1 MLLEKKS
8 VVLCIGLL
16 LFLIACDE
24 NSSAPSHS
32 DFSDS
37 SSSIL
42 QSSSSSTLPNGVS
55 SFSQSSSSES
65 IPTSSDGC
73 IRSSSSRTVQSSS
86 SSAISSSSSEA
97 EILSS
102 SSPTSSSSNAIVAVD
117 PSTVVKGSF
126 TDKRDGKVYKTVK
139 IGEQT
144 WMAENLNYSDSVNTP
159 SLVGKSWCYEND
171 SSYCKKYGRL
181 YSWAAAID
189 SVALYDANG
198 INCGYHYL
206 CSALPDT
213 VPGICP
219 LGYHLP
225 SWPEWKTLLSAIGGI
240 SNSGIILSTT
250 GNLLMAT
257 DDWIPWASQK
267 GTDDYG
273 FSALPAGHYS
283 GELGNFWYVRES
295 TSFWTS
301 TTAGT
306 LYYSDAIHLNNRD
319 RKASL
324 VTPDRRNG
332 FSIRCL
338 MD

>member
-8 VVLCIGLL
+8 VVLWIGLL

-24 NSSAPSHS
+24 NTSAPSHS

-171 SSYCKKYGRL
+171 SSYC
-181 YSWAAAID
+181 
-189 SVALYDANG
+189 N
-198 INCGYHYL
+198 
-206 CSALPDT
+206 
-213 VPGICP
+213 
-219 LGYHLP
+219 LP
-225 SWPEWKTLLSAIGGI
+225 SRI
-240 SNSGIILSTT
+240 SPSF
-250 GNLLMAT
+250 MARMENVAKRH
-257 DDWIPWASQK
+257 WRH
-267 GTDDYG
+267 
-273 FSALPAGHYS
+273 F
-283 GELGNFWYVRES
+283 
-295 TSFWTS
+295 
-301 TTAGT
+301 
-306 LYYSDAIHLNNRD
+306 
-319 RKASL
+319 
-324 VTPDRRNG
+324 
-332 FSIRCL
+332 
-338 MD
+338 